1 MNFIK
6 YLPIIEKKYKYI
18 SLKWFK
24 VSDNTAVPDEQIKRE
39 FLELPGIDSYEKVE
53 QLYKTVTLNMDTG
66 FWPELKYVTEAKKR
80 GPLEGKRTLDIHI
93 TTKQYLILTMLLLHR
108 SEHFFVLLQGKG
120 GTGKSTFINIVKQ
133 LFENDTAALGLNKI
147 RDFEIYETLTHR
159 INCPSEIN
167 PNGADMDLFKSIT
180 AHDETTCRRKNS
192 SAVTIKHPE
201 TMFLF
206 STNTEPV
213 WDIGDDGIMRRAIC
227 HLMNKKIEKPN
238 PNAGKLVLKEDELI
252 DIVRYCLW
260 LDQHGTFQ
268 DMKKVFDEETHE
280 IITKRNSIRVVY
292 EQNKGSLEDQL
303 YDYDFYQSKC
313 TQYHLK
319 PFNIYNFEQ
328 IKAVLLE
335 WGLIKCK

>member
-1 MNFIK
+1 MNFVRYI
-6 YLPIIEKKYKYI
+6 PIIEKKYKYI
-18 SLKWFK
+18 SLKWFR
-24 VSDNTAVPDEQIKRE
+24 VSDNMAIPDEQVKRE
-39 FLELPGIDSYEKVE
+39 FLQLPGIDSYEKVE

-66 FWPELKYVTEAKKR
+66 YWPELRCIVEAKKL
-80 GPLEGKRTLDIHI
+80 GPLEGARTLGVQI
-93 TTKQYLILTMLLLHR
+93 TKKQYLLLAMLLLHR
-108 SEHFFVLLQGKG
+108 DEHFFILLQGKG

-227 HLMNKKIEKPN
+227 HLMNKKVVNPN
-238 PNAGKLVLKEDELI
+238 PSAGKLVLTEEEI
-252 DIVRYCLW
+252 VDIVRYCLW
-260 LDQHGTFQ
+260 IDTQADFQ
-268 DMKKVFDEETHE
+268 KMKSVFDKETHE

-292 EQNKGSLEDQL
+292 EKNIEVLKGDV
-303 YDYDFYQSKC
+303 YDYEYYQRRC
-313 TQYHLK
+313 LDYHLK

-328 IKAVLLE
+328 IKSVLIE
-335 WGLIKCK
+335 WGLIECK